1 MKWKDRRWPV
11 LFGVLIVIGYIL
23 EDVVLGAP
31 ERRAKR
37 NPAGRPG
44 RGTGI
49 SVGSLCIQGVWTWG
63 LPGGFLWII
72 MRAGI
77 D

>member
-11 LFGVLIVIGYIL
+11 LFGVLIGIGYIL
-23 EDVVLGAP
+23 GGCCFGSPGAESKEESGWETG
-31 ERRAKR
+31 ERDRD
-37 NPAGRPG
+37 
-44 RGTGI
+44 I
-49 SVGSLCIQGVWTWG
+49 SGELCIQGVWTWG
-63 LPGGFLWII
+63 LPGGLLWII